1 MLNDGIHDFFVSYFG
16 YEPDFL
22 EKKEVFKI
30 FEDLY
35 NSGKHPKL
43 ELFVEMNYDLF
54 EEDDL

>member
-35 NSGKHPKL
+35 NSGEHPKL

-54 EEDDL
+54 EEDL

>member
-1 MLNDGIHDFFVSYFG
+1 MLNDRIHDFFVSYFG

-22 EKKEVFKI
+22 KEKEVFKI

-35 NSGKHPKL
+35 NSGEHPKL